1 MGQASHATGW
11 LVTPTG
17 YPLVTTRWGNHGRDL
32 LLSQAR
38 RVRHLGDSEANE
50 LPRAHTNTGSATFG
64 YQAHS
69 SAVPTRG
76 PEPDQQ
82 SHQIAVDANWL
93 CGHQHTRG
101 GIKDT
106 TCRSV
111 RLAGQD
117 TSTTQKPTSRHV
129 LSRTQRLLH
138 SGVNSHS
145 SSCTTLCCLHRK
157 GRDGLNTE
165 LPAIGH
171 TTLSILAKHHV
182 GRSHIITLSGTV
194 KNTTQASVSFI
205 AR

>member
-1 MGQASHATGW
+1 VLTRTQGLLHSGIRLTHRQRRPEVQSQTSSPIRS
-11 LVTPTG
+11 LSTPTG
-17 YPLVTTRWGNHGRDL
+17 YAVITTR
-32 LLSQAR
+32 
-38 RVRHLGDSEANE
+38 
-50 LPRAHTNTGSATFG
+50 TG
-64 YQAHS
+64 
-69 SAVPTRG
+69 
-76 PEPDQQ
+76 
-82 SHQIAVDANWL
+82 INDA
-93 CGHQHTRG
+93 
-101 GIKDT
+101 

-145 SSCTTLCCLHRK
+145 SSCTTLSCLHRK

-182 GRSHIITLSGTV
+182 GRSHIIRLSGTV
-194 KNTTQASVSFI
+194 RNTTQASVSFI

>member
-1 MGQASHATGW
+1 MLTRTQGLLHSGIRLTHRQRRPEVQSQTSSPIRS
-11 LVTPTG
+11 LSTPTG
-17 YPLVTTRWGNHGRDL
+17 YAVITTR
-32 LLSQAR
+32 A
-38 RVRHLGDSEANE
+38 
-50 LPRAHTNTGSATFG
+50 
-64 YQAHS
+64 
-69 SAVPTRG
+69 
-76 PEPDQQ
+76 
-82 SHQIAVDANWL
+82 
-93 CGHQHTRG
+93 
-101 GIKDT
+101 GIKDA

-138 SGVNSHS
+138 SAVNSHS
-145 SSCTTLCCLHRK
+145 SANTSLSCLHRK